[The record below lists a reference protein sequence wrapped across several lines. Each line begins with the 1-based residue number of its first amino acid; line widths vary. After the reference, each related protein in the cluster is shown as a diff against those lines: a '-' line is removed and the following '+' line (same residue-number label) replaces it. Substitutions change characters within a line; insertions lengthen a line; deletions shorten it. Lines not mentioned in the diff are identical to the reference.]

1 MKALRFSLGV
11 LTRDLKSGELT
22 VLALAVTIAVAA
34 LTGVGFFTN
43 RIGQAVE
50 LQAAEVIAAD
60 LRLESPDP
68 IAESVVVE
76 AKRRGLETAR
86 VTMLV
91 SVIFAGEQN
100 QLTALR
106 AVTEHYPLRGVV
118 RIADRPFG
126 PGRAVSDIP
135 GPGEGWAD
143 SRLIAR
149 LGARIGDSVS
159 VGSTRIR
166 LTHVLEYRPDQGSR
180 FVELAPTLLI
190 NDRDLSATGLIA
202 PGSRVVYA
210 VLFAGGRTAIAD
222 FKLHLEATKARGER
236 LLDVD
241 ESSQQVGSSVKRAG
255 QFLNLAGL
263 ISVLLSAIAVA
274 MSARRYAR
282 RHLDAVALMK
292 CMGASQNFILSISVI
307 ELLLIAIG
315 TGIVGTAI
323 GYGAQQI
330 LAYIVRELLSGALP
344 PPSLA
349 PLYLGLVT
357 AITVLTG
364 FALPPLLQLRTV
376 PPLRVL
382 RRNLDPPKLRYAAS
396 YGLAVAAV
404 LAMIAWVV
412 RDVDLTKWIGISML
426 ITFAVLYGAGHLL
439 VLTLSGL
446 RGRVGVAWR
455 YGLANIA
462 RRGRE
467 SSVQI
472 VAFGLGL
479 TVLLLLA
486 VVRTTLLQEWRAS
499 LPAGAPN
506 HFFINIRQ
514 DERET
519 LQRFFTDRQ
528 VPAPELFPMIR
539 ARLIEVNG
547 RKAADLPGLD
557 DRGRGFAE
565 REQNLTWTPQLQS
578 DNEITAG
585 RWWTQ
590 KDFGKPL
597 VSIASEYERD
607 LHLKL
612 GDKLLFDV
620 AGESLEVT
628 VASIRKVRWDSFH
641 PNFFLV
647 MAPGLLENAAGTYM
661 TSVHLTEKQKPM
673 LVDLVREF
681 PGVSVFDIDRL
692 LSQVRDVMDKASRA
706 VEYVF
711 LFTLLAGVMVLL
723 AAIQST
729 RDERRYESAMLRT
742 LGASRRTV
750 LESVAAEFTMLGLLA
765 GTLASVCAGGVGILL
780 AKQVFSIPSSLP
792 LVFEVTAWGLV
803 AGALLV
809 GVTGTWAARSV
820 VNHPPIATLRQE

>member
-1 MKALRFSLGV
+1 VKALRFALAV
-11 LTRDLKSGELT
+11 LARDFKSGELT

-34 LTGVGFFTN
+34 LTGVGFFTD

-60 LRLESPDP
+60 LRLESLDP
-68 IAESVVVE
+68 ISEKVVTE
-76 AKRRGLETAR
+76 AKARGLATAR

-91 SVIFAGEQN
+91 SVVFANEQN

-106 AVTEHYPLRGVV
+106 AVTQGYPLRGRI
-118 RIADRPFG
+118 RIAERPFG
-126 PGRAVSDIP
+126 PGHPVKGIP
-135 GPGEGWAD
+135 RPGEGWAD
-143 SRLIAR
+143 SRLLSR
-149 LGARIGDSVS
+149 LGVNAGDVIN

-166 LTHVLEYRPDQGSR
+166 IVHVLEYRPDQGSR
-180 FVELAPTLLI
+180 FVDLAPTLLL
-190 NDRDLSATGLIA
+190 NAGDLPATGLITL
-202 PGSRVVYA
+202 GSRVQYA
-210 VLFAGGRTAIAD
+210 VLFAGNRAVVAD
-222 FKLHLEATKARGER
+222 FKAYLDLHKGRGER
-236 LLDVD
+236 LLDVE

-274 MSARRYAR
+274 MSARRYAK

-292 CMGASQNFILSISVI
+292 CMGASQRFILEISVI
-307 ELLLIAIG
+307 ELLLIALG
-315 TGIVGTAI
+315 TGILGTAI
-323 GYGAQQI
+323 GFGAQEV

-344 PPSLA
+344 PSSAA
-349 PLYLGLVT
+349 PVFMGLVT
-357 AITVLTG
+357 SVTVLTG

-382 RRNLDPPKLRYAAS
+382 RRNLDPPKLRYTVS
-396 YGLAVAAV
+396 YGLAVLAV
-404 LAMIAWVV
+404 LAMIGWVV
-412 RDVDLTKWIGISML
+412 RDLELTRWIAVSML
-426 ITFAVLYGAGHLL
+426 GTFVVLYGAGHLL
-439 VLTLSGL
+439 VLSLSRL
-446 RGRVGVAWR
+446 RSRVGVAWR

-486 VVRTTLLQEWRAS
+486 VVRTTLVQEWRAS
-499 LPAGAPN
+499 LPADAPN
-506 HFFINIRQ
+506 HFFINIRP
-514 DERET
+514 DERASIEA
-519 LQRFFTDRQ
+519 FFTDRKI
-528 VPAPELFPMIR
+528 PAPALFPMIR

-547 RKAADLPGLD
+547 RKATDLPGLD

-565 REQNLTWTPQLQS
+565 REQNLTWTSELQS

-585 RWWTQ
+585 HWWA
-590 KDFGKPL
+590 KSDFGKPL

-612 GDKLLFDV
+612 GDQLLFDV
-620 AGESLEVT
+620 AGESYSVR

-661 TSVHLTEKQKPM
+661 TSVHLTPEQKPM
-673 LVDLVREF
+673 LVDLVRQF
-681 PGVSVFDIDRL
+681 PAVSVFDIDRM
-692 LSQVRDVMDKASRA
+692 LSQVREVVDKASRA
-706 VEYVF
+706 IEYVF

-729 RDERRYESAMLRT
+729 RDERRYESAIIRT

-765 GTLASVCAGGVGILL
+765 GTLASICAGAVGSLIANRVL
-780 AKQVFSIPSSLP
+780 AIPSSLP
-792 LVFEVTAWGLV
+792 LILEVTAWGLV

-809 GVTGTWAARSV
+809 GITGTWAARSV

>member
-1 MKALRFSLGV
+1 VKALRFALAI
-11 LTRDLKSGELT
+11 LARDLKSGELT

-43 RIGQAVE
+43 RIAQAMQ

-60 LRLESPDP
+60 LRLESPDK
-68 IAESVVVE
+68 ISDAVLAEA
-76 AKRRGLETAR
+76 AKRGLATAR
-86 VTMLV
+86 VTTLV
-91 SVIFAGEQN
+91 SVIFAGEQS
-100 QLTALR
+100 QLTQLC
-106 AVTEHYPLRGVV
+106 AVTEGYPLRGRL

-126 PGRAVSDIP
+126 PGRQVTGIP
-135 GPGEGWAD
+135 SAGEGWAD
-143 SRLIAR
+143 SRLLSR
-149 LGARIGDSVS
+149 LGAKLGDDLN
-159 VGSTRIR
+159 VGSARIR

-190 NDRDLSATGLIA
+190 NAEDLGRTELIA
-202 PGSRVVYA
+202 PGSRVLNA
-210 VLFAGGRTAIAD
+210 VLFAGDRNAVAD
-222 FKLHLEATKARGER
+222 FKTYLETHKARSER

-241 ESSQQVGSSVKRAG
+241 ESSQQIGSSVKRAG

-274 MSARRYAR
+274 MSARRYAK
-282 RHLDAVALMK
+282 RHLDVVALMK
-292 CMGASQNFILSISVI
+292 CMGATQGFILAISVV
-307 ELLLIAIG
+307 ELFVIALG
-315 TGIVGTAI
+315 AGVVGTAI
-323 GYGAQQI
+323 GYGAQQV

-344 PPSLA
+344 PPSAA
-349 PLYLGLVT
+349 PVYLGLVT
-357 AITVLTG
+357 SVTVLTG

-382 RRNLDPPKLRYAAS
+382 RRNLDPPKLRYAVS

-412 RDVDLTKWIGISML
+412 RDIDLTLWIAISML
-426 ITFAVLYGAGHLL
+426 VTFGVLYGAGHLL

-446 RGRVGVAWR
+446 RSRVGVAWR

-467 SSVQI
+467 SAVQI

-499 LPAGAPN
+499 LPPGAPN
-506 HFFINIRQ
+506 HFFINIRPE
-514 DERET
+514 ERAAIGK
-519 LQRFFTDRQ
+519 FFTDRQ

-547 RKAADLPGLD
+547 RSVTDLPGLE
-557 DRGRGFAE
+557 DRGRRFAE
-565 REQNLTWTPQLQS
+565 REQNLTWTQQLQP
-578 DNEITAG
+578 DNEISAG
-585 RWWTQ
+585 HWWTE
-590 KDFGKPL
+590 DEHGKPL

-607 LHLKL
+607 LKLKL
-612 GDKLLFDV
+612 GDRLLFDI

-628 VASIRKVRWDSFH
+628 VTSIRKVRWDSFH

-647 MAPGLLENAAGTYM
+647 MPPGLIESAAGTYM
-661 TSVHLTEKQKPM
+661 TSVHLTPGQKPM
-673 LVDLVREF
+673 LVDFVREF

-692 LSQVRDVMDKASRA
+692 LSQVRELMDKASRA

-711 LFTLLAGVMVLL
+711 LFTLLAGVIVLL

-750 LESVAAEFTMLGLLA
+750 LESVAAEFTMLGLLSGA
-765 GTLASVCAGGVGILL
+765 LASICAGGVGALL
-780 AKQVFSIPSSLP
+780 ASRVFSIPSPLSLI
-792 LVFEVTAWGLV
+792 FEVTAWGLL

-809 GVTGTWAARSV
+809 GITGTWAARSV
-820 VNHPPIATLRQE
+820 VNHPPIATLRQD

>member
-1 MKALRFSLGV
+1 MKALRFALAV
-11 LTRDLKSGELT
+11 LSRDLKSGELT

-34 LTGVGFFTN
+34 LTGVGFFTD
-43 RIGQAVE
+43 RIGQAVA

-60 LRLESPDP
+60 LRLESSDA
-68 IAESVVVE
+68 ISEGVVTE
-76 AKRRGLETAR
+76 AKARGLATAR

-91 SVIFAGEQN
+91 SVVFANDQN

-106 AVTEHYPLRGVV
+106 AVTQDYPLRGRV
-118 RIADRPFG
+118 RIAARPFG
-126 PGRAVSDIP
+126 PGHAVSGIP
-135 GPGEGWAD
+135 RPGEGWAD
-143 SRLIAR
+143 SRLLAR
-149 LGARIGDSVS
+149 LGVNIGDAIN

-180 FVELAPTLLI
+180 FVDLAPTLLI
-190 NDRDLSATGLIA
+190 NADDVPATGLIA
-202 PGSRVVYA
+202 PGSRVQYA
-210 VLFAGGRTAIAD
+210 VLFAGDRTTVAD
-222 FKLHLEATKARGER
+222 FKNYLEAHKARGER
-236 LLDVD
+236 LLDVE

-292 CMGASQNFILSISVI
+292 CMGASQRFILAISVI
-307 ELLLIAIG
+307 ELLLIALG
-315 TGIVGTAI
+315 TGIIGTAI
-323 GYGAQQI
+323 GFGAQQV
-330 LAYIVRELLSGALP
+330 LAYIVRELLSGVLP
-344 PPSLA
+344 PPSAA
-349 PLYLGLVT
+349 PVYMGLVT
-357 AITVLTG
+357 AATVLTG

-382 RRNLDPPKLRYAAS
+382 RRNLDPPKLRYAVS
-396 YGLAVAAV
+396 YGLAVMAV
-404 LAMIAWVV
+404 LAMIGWVV
-412 RDVDLTKWIGISML
+412 RDLELTRWIGISML
-426 ITFAVLYGAGHLL
+426 ATFVVLYGAGHLL
-439 VLTLSGL
+439 VLSLSGL
-446 RGRVGVAWR
+446 RSRVGVAWR

-506 HFFINIRQ
+506 HFFINIRPQ
-514 DERET
+514 ERDSI
-519 LQRFFTDRQ
+519 QAFFVERKI
-528 VPAPELFPMIR
+528 PAPELYPMIR

-547 RKAADLPGLD
+547 QKAADLPGLD

-565 REQNLTWTPQLQS
+565 REQNLTWTSQLQP

-585 RWWTQ
+585 RWWTAA
-590 KDFGKPL
+590 DFGKPL

-612 GDKLLFDV
+612 GDQLLFDI
-620 AGESLEVT
+620 AGEPLAVK

-647 MAPGLLENAAGTYM
+647 MTPGLLENAAGTYM
-661 TSVHLTEKQKPM
+661 TSVYLAPEQKPM
-673 LVDLVREF
+673 LVDLVRQF

-692 LSQVRDVMDKASRA
+692 LSQVREVMDKASRA

-750 LESVAAEFTMLGLLA
+750 LESVAAEFTMLGLLSGA
-765 GTLASVCAGGVGILL
+765 LASICAGGVGALL
-780 AKQVFSIPSSLP
+780 ANRVLSIPSSLP
-792 LVFEVTAWGLV
+792 LIFEVTAWGLL

-809 GVTGTWAARSV
+809 GITGTWAARSV

>member
-1 MKALRFSLGV
+1 MKALRFALAV
-11 LTRDLKSGELT
+11 LARDIKSGELT
-22 VLALAVTIAVAA
+22 VLVLAVTLAVAA

-43 RIGQAVE
+43 RIGQAVS

-60 LRLESPDP
+60 LRLESTRP
-68 IAESVVVE
+68 IADSVFAE
-76 AKRRGLETAR
+76 AHRRGLNTAR
-86 VTMLV
+86 TTSLV
-91 SVIFAGEQN
+91 SVVFVQEQS

-106 AVTEHYPLRGVV
+106 AVTAGYPLRGAL

-126 PGRAVSDIP
+126 PGRAVATIP
-135 GPGEGWAD
+135 QSGAGWAD

-149 LGARIGDSVS
+149 LGVRVGDELT
-159 VGSTRIR
+159 VGATHLRV
-166 LTHVLEYRPDQGSR
+166 THVLEYRPDQGSQ
-180 FVELAPTLLI
+180 FVDLAPTLLI
-190 NDRDLSATGLIA
+190 NESDLAATALIA
-202 PGSRVVYA
+202 PGSRVTYA
-210 VLFAGGRTAIAD
+210 ALFAGDRDVVAD
-222 FKLHLEATKARGER
+222 FKLYLEQHKAPAER
-236 LLDVD
+236 LLNVE
-241 ESSQQVGSSVKRAG
+241 ESSQQIGSSVKRAG

-263 ISVLLSAIAVA
+263 VSVLLSAIAVA

-292 CMGASQNFILSISVI
+292 CMGATQNFILAISVI
-307 ELLLIAIG
+307 ELLLLALAA
-315 TGIVGTAI
+315 GIVGTAI

-330 LAYIVRELLSGALP
+330 LAYIVRELLSGTLP
-344 PPSLA
+344 PPSFEPA
-349 PLYLGLVT
+349 FMGLVT
-357 AITVLTG
+357 SMTVLTG

-396 YGLAVAAV
+396 YVLAVAAV
-404 LAMIAWVV
+404 LAMIAWIV
-412 RDVDLTKWIGISML
+412 RDIDLTRWIGISML
-426 ITFAVLYGAGHLL
+426 LTFAVLYGAGHLL
-439 VLTLSGL
+439 VLSLSGL

-467 SSVQI
+467 SAVQI

-479 TVLLLLA
+479 TVLLLLV
-486 VVRTTLLQEWRAS
+486 VVRTTLIQEWRAS
-499 LPAGAPN
+499 LPPGAPN
-506 HFFINIRQ
+506 HFFINIRPE
-514 DERET
+514 ERAPIGK
-519 LQRFFTDRQ
+519 FFADRQ
-528 VPAPELFPMIR
+528 IPAPELFPMIR

-547 RKAADLPGLD
+547 NKASALPGLG

-565 REQNLTWTPQLQS
+565 REQNLTWTPTLPA

-585 RWWTQ
+585 HWWRS
-590 KDFGKPL
+590 DELGKPL

-607 LHLKL
+607 LKLKL
-612 GDKLLFDV
+612 GDRLLFDI
-620 AGESLEVT
+620 AGEPLEVK

-647 MAPGLLENAAGTYM
+647 LSPGLLDNAAGTYM
-661 TSVHLTEKQKPM
+661 TSVHLTPEQKPM
-673 LVDLVREF
+673 LVELVREF

-729 RDERRYESAMLRT
+729 RDERLYESAILRT

-765 GTLASVCAGGVGILL
+765 GALAAICSGTVGHLL
-780 AKQVFSIPSSLP
+780 ATRVFSIPSSLP
-792 LVFEVTAWGLV
+792 LIFKVAAWGLL

-809 GVTGTWAARSV
+809 GITGTWAARSV
-820 VNHPPIATLRQE
+820 VNYPPIATLRQE

>member
-1 MKALRFSLGV
+1 MKALRFALAV
-11 LTRDLKSGELT
+11 LARDFKSGELT
-22 VLALAVTIAVAA
+22 VLVLAVTVAVAA

-43 RIGQAVE
+43 RISQAVS

-60 LRLESPDP
+60 LRLESPNP
-68 IAESVVVE
+68 IADSVFNE
-76 AKRRGLETAR
+76 AHRRGLQTAR
-86 VTMLV
+86 ATALV
-91 SVIFAGEQN
+91 SVVFVDQQN

-106 AVTEHYPLRGVV
+106 AVTAGYPLRGTLRV
-118 RIADRPFG
+118 ADRPFG
-126 PGRAVSDIP
+126 PGQAVATIP
-135 GPGEGWAD
+135 QPGEGWAD
-143 SRLIAR
+143 SRLMAR
-149 LGARIGDSVS
+149 LGVRIGDKLTI
-159 VGSTRIR
+159 GSTGVRV
-166 LTHVLEYRPDQGSR
+166 THVLEYRPDQGSR
-180 FVELAPTLLI
+180 FVDLAPALLI
-190 NDRDLSATGLIA
+190 NASDLAATALIA
-202 PGSRVVYA
+202 PGSRVTYA
-210 VLFAGGRTAIAD
+210 ALFAGDRGAVAD
-222 FKLHLEATKARGER
+222 FKLHLEQHKAPAER
-236 LLDVD
+236 LLDVE
-241 ESSQQVGSSVKRAG
+241 ESSQQIGASVKRAG

-263 ISVLLSAIAVA
+263 VSVLLAAIAVA

-292 CMGASQNFILSISVI
+292 CMGASQNFILAISVI
-307 ELLLIAIG
+307 ELLVLALAAGIA
-315 TGIVGTAI
+315 GTAI
-323 GYGAQQI
+323 GYGAQQV
-330 LAYIVRELLSGALP
+330 LAYIVRDLLSGTLP
-344 PPSLA
+344 PPSFEPVLM
-349 PLYLGLVT
+349 GLVT
-357 AITVLTG
+357 SITVLTG

-396 YGLAVAAV
+396 YVLAVAAV

-412 RDVDLTKWIGISML
+412 RDIDLTRWIGIGML
-426 ITFAVLYGAGHLL
+426 LTFAVLYGAGLLL
-439 VLTLSGL
+439 VLSLSGL

-467 SSVQI
+467 SAVQI

-506 HFFINIRQ
+506 HFFINIRPE
-514 DERET
+514 ERAPI
-519 LQRFFTDRQ
+519 QQFFVARQ
-528 VPAPELFPMIR
+528 LSAPELYPMIR

-547 RKAADLPGLD
+547 KKAAELPGLD

-565 REQNLTWTPQLQS
+565 REQNLTWTPTLQV

-585 RWWTQ
+585 HWWRG
-590 KDFGKPL
+590 DELGKPL

-607 LHLKL
+607 LGLKL
-612 GDKLLFDV
+612 GDRLLFDI
-620 AGESLEVT
+620 AGEPLEVKI
-628 VASIRKVRWDSFH
+628 ASIRKVRWDSFH

-647 MAPGLLENAAGTYM
+647 MAPGLLDSAAGTYM
-661 TSVHLTEKQKPM
+661 TSVHLTPEQKPM
-673 LVDLVREF
+673 LVDLVRQF

-692 LSQVRDVMDKASRA
+692 LLQVRDVMDKASRA

-729 RDERRYESAMLRT
+729 RDERRYESAILRT

-750 LESVAAEFTMLGLLA
+750 LESVAAEFTMLGLLSGALAAICA
-765 GTLASVCAGGVGILL
+765 GVVGHLLASR
-780 AKQVFSIPSSLP
+780 VFSIPSSLP
-792 LVFEVTAWGLV
+792 LIFKVAAWGLL

-809 GVTGTWAARSV
+809 GITGTWAARSV